1 MIRKPFAAFGRVL
14 YANYYEAGYTVEAST
29 FANSKTVLLFTEG
42 SMIARDKT
50 TGEVVHRCVPGWINK
65 GNYEDRVLNCIS
77 EVPSVSWC
85 YDPKVNHD
93 YVPVIE
99 LVTMKKGQTMEFPE
113 GTSLFLCHGTLAIN
127 GADHAAPRQIAV
139 RSAKATAT
147 ASTDV
152 YGLIFK

>member
-14 YANYYEAGYTVEAST
+14 YANYYEAGYTVDATT
-29 FANSKTVLLFTEG
+29 FGDSKTVLLFTEG
-42 SMIARDKT
+42 NMIVRDKQ
-50 TGEVVHRCVPGWINK
+50 TGEIVHQCVPGWINK
-65 GNYEDRVLNCIS
+65 GNYEDRVFRCVS

-99 LVTMKKGQTMEFPE
+99 LVALKQGQSVSLPE

-127 GADHAAPRQIAV
+127 GSNHVAPRQIAV
-139 RSAKATAT
+139 RSANAVAT

-152 YGLIFK
+152 YGLTFK